1 LKKRNVYLY
10 GTAGGIVLTL
20 LYALP
25 HDGLGVKTPTEFM
38 WIWGNAF
45 SITGVLLFLIAGS
58 LGLDRLKVWDWLLYT
73 LYQARFL
80 LMHEKAETYSDFR
93 DFSMLR
99 QRGQI
104 RLYPIVVLGFVWSL
118 SGLLLSYLYYV

>member
-1 LKKRNVYLY
+1 VYLY

-25 HDGLGVKTPTEFM
+25 HDGLGVKTLTEFM